1 VYANPK
7 AVETTGYSLEELIG
21 QNPRVLKSGETPIE
35 EYRVLW
41 DKISTGHQW
50 SGIFHNKKKNGSLY
64 WESSSISPILD
75 ADGKI
80 INYIAVKE
88 DITEKK
94 KINDDLIESEAKLK
108 EANATK
114 DKLFSIIGHD
124 LRSSIGSFEPI
135 LELLT
140 NEKNLDESEK
150 TVLLNALIQG
160 SKTAY
165 SLLENLLSWAS
176 GQSNRLKLEPVNFII
191 NDLIESSIELLASNA
206 RQKSITLLTG
216 YNQPVSVYADRNTID
231 LVIRNLLGNAIKF
244 TNENGRV
251 IISLRENESEVEVT
265 IDDNGVG
272 MKKEVIDN
280 LFAANSFYT
289 TLGTNFEK
297 GSGLGLV
304 LCKDF
309 VEKNGGAIRVESTPG
324 AGSRFIFTIPKAAP
338 VASKLS

>member
-1 VYANPK
+1 M
-7 AVETTGYSLEELIG
+7 
-21 QNPRVLKSGETPIE
+21 KSGETPSE
-35 EYRVLW
+35 EYKVLW
-41 DKISTGHQW
+41 DKISSGQQW

-75 ADGKI
+75 SDGSI

-94 KINDDLIESEAKLK
+94 KINDELIESEARLK

-150 TVLLNALIQG
+150 TVLLNALVQG

-176 GQSNRLKLEPVNFII
+176 GQANRIKLEPAEFNMIELI
-191 NDLIESSIELLASNA
+191 NGSIELLASTA
-206 RQKSITLLTG
+206 RQKSISILTG
-216 YNQPVSVYADRNTID
+216 YNRPLPVYADRNSLD
-231 LVIRNLLGNAIKF
+231 LVVRNLLSNAIKF
-244 TNENGRV
+244 THEKGRI
-251 IISLRENESEVEVT
+251 IISLQEDDKEVEVS
-265 IDDNGVG
+265 IADNGVG
-272 MKKEVIDN
+272 IKKEVMDH
-280 LFAANSFYT
+280 LFTAGSFHT

-309 VEKNGGAIRVESTPG
+309 VEKNGGRIRVESNPG
-324 AGSRFIFTIPKAAP
+324 EGSRFIFTIPKFAP
-338 VASKLS
+338 IPS